1 MLTGPRLTAPV
12 LYLDLDGVAHDDD
25 VYWSQTRGVY
35 MRDKQRYL
43 FEYLP
48 PLVEALEPFPAAQ
61 IVLSTS
67 WVRQLGFWRT
77 VCCLRHHAGEAFA
90 ARIIGATYH
99 SQHTPHWDAQTRY
112 AQIRA
117 DVARRLLK
125 ECWLA
130 LDNDSQGWPSHMRWH
145 LVDTQDCGLRPID
158 VERLVARLGVLVE
171 HGGPA
176 R

>member
-1 MLTGPRLTAPV
+1 MKTGAPLSGAV
-12 LYLDLDGVAHDDD
+12 LYYDLDGVAHDDD
-25 VYWSQTRGVY
+25 VHWSPTRGVY

-48 PLVEALEPFPAAQ
+48 PLVDALEPFPDVR

-67 WVRQLGFWRT
+67 WVRQLGYSRT
-77 VCCLRHHAGEAFA
+77 VRYLRHHAGGAFA

-99 SQHTPHWDAQTRY
+99 SRHTPHWDAQTRY

-117 DVARRLLK
+117 DVTRRLLK
-125 ECWLA
+125 DSWLA
-130 LDNDSQGWPSHMRWH
+130 VDNDSQGWPSHMRWH

-158 VERLVARLGVLVE
+158 VERLVARLSVLME
-171 HGGPA
+171 HGGPV